1 MIIEY
6 LNESTDI
13 LASKVESDE
22 ITIEAAIEAYND
34 ITDKAIN
41 EYVSEILDAVDEDII
56 TATEASLILEM
67 AGISEADIYTEAD
80 YDLSSLSKKDRKAV
94 EDKLASMAPDARKKA
109 EKALAKQYPS
119 EEYKAKV
126 ERRKKILAGAGAAA
140 GAAAGIGLAYG
151 AHKFKQAEN
160 IALATDRA
168 YDKSKKEYAKKMEDL
183 DNSTLIGAAR
193 KLGKEGD
200 KAREKLDAMR
210 PKDKRDLEADYAK
223 KAAEHGADYAK
234 DIAEIKAKKKERQG
248 SLGYIKNTLKQAREV
263 KKIDKDLAKRLAA
276 NKVDENE
283 EREWAKARKKK
294 TLGIK
299 VKNLFRKDGDKLYDP
314 GLTDKGIEK
323 KLNDNYAP
331 GNEADVNKAEKDK
344 KDVYKK
350 KK

>member
-13 LASKVESDE
+13 LASKVENEE
-22 ITIEAAIEAYND
+22 ITMEAAIEAYND
-34 ITDKAIN
+34 IADKAIN

-67 AGISEADIYTEAD
+67 AGITQADIYTEAD
-80 YDLSSLSKKDRKAV
+80 YDLSGLSKKDRKAV

-126 ERRKKILAGAGAAA
+126 AKRKKILAGVGTAAA
-140 GAAAGIGLAYG
+140 VGTAAGLAYG

-160 IALATDRA
+160 IALNTDKA
-168 YDKSKKEYAKKMEDL
+168 YDKTKADYAKKIEDL
-183 DNSTLIGAAR
+183 DNSTLVGAAR

-210 PKDKRDLEADYAK
+210 PSDRKNLEADYAK
-223 KAAEHGADYAK
+223 KAAEAGADYAK
-234 DIAEIKAKKKERQG
+234 GVAEIKAKKKERQG
-248 SLGYIKNTLKQAREV
+248 TLGYIKNTLKQAREV

-276 NKVDENE
+276 NKADENE

-299 VKNLFRKDGDKLYDP
+299 FKNLFRKDEDKLYDP

-323 KLNDNYAP
+323 KLSDNYAP
-331 GNEADVNKAEKDK
+331 GNETEVNNAEKAK